1 MSSGRARRD
10 DRGGGGGGGREGRD
24 RERGNAEIRS
34 RSANGGGYRYVE
46 DSFQIIIRF
55 IFLLVYFSW
64 TLNNLKKSVVSLKL
78 KY

>member
-10 DRGGGGGGGREGRD
+10 DRGGGGGGRD

-46 DSFQIIIRF
+46 DSFQIIICF
-55 IFLLVYFSW
+55 IFF
-64 TLNNLKKSVVSLKL
+64 VSLF
-78 KY
+78 